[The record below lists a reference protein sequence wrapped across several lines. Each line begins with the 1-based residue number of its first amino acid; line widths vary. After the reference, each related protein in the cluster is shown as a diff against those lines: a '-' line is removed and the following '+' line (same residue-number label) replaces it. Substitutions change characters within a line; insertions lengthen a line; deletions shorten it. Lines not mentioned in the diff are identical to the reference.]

1 MERFFSQ
8 FVESGNAVWE
18 KLATKTGANM
28 FHRLFEKIEILLQEK
43 YVKIK
48 TGIKRLFARDN
59 LQFN

>member
-1 MERFFSQ
+1 
-8 FVESGNAVWE
+8 
-18 KLATKTGANM
+18 M